1 MNHAPAARIT
11 RHRKTARRARRL
23 AGATNDQKTITAM
36 TDAAEENDA
45 DADRIEADLENEGRG
60 FISPG

>member
-11 RHRKTARRARRL
+11 RHRETARRARRL

-60 FISPG
+60 FISPR